1 MFHTKFCYSNELF
14 TPSFKT
20 ELDPLS
26 SDFLV
31 YCVEYRSEKSYVVI
45 GNALLLPL
53 SFLITS
59 ITCWLFYTGQNDL
72 NPEM

>member
-31 YCVEYRSEKSYVVI
+31 YCVEYLYTGRKSRT
-45 GNALLLPL
+45 LLLAMPY
-53 SFLITS
+53 
-59 ITCWLFYTGQNDL
+59 FYR
-72 NPEM
+72 